1 MERICKRW
9 PDRLSCIF
17 GGLDSRAWSVQRTL
31 TAGLLWPA
39 SILVPQ
45 FRLVDPALQKNEIVL
60 AFPVLQP
67 KVSHVHRF
75 GTFWLNLAI
84 DHPLSTVELSVWM
97 GVQGCG

>member
-1 MERICKRW
+1 
-9 PDRLSCIF
+9 
-17 GGLDSRAWSVQRTL
+17 
-31 TAGLLWPA
+31 
-39 SILVPQ
+39 
-45 FRLVDPALQKNEIVL
+45 LVDPALQKNEIVL